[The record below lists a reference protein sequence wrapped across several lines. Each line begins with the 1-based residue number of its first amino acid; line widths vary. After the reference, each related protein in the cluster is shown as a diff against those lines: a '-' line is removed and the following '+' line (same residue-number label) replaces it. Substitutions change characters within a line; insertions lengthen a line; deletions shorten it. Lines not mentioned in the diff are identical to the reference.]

1 MYFLCKC
8 SNVSLT
14 KEDNPK
20 WRVVMHKESRSK
32 RVKMESTME
41 FIRLDP
47 TMLLLLEHP
56 QPMWNMPNLVGDIV
70 FSTSEVAMANESLR
84 T

>member
-1 MYFLCKC
+1 
-8 SNVSLT
+8 
-14 KEDNPK
+14 
-20 WRVVMHKESRSK
+20 MHKESRSK